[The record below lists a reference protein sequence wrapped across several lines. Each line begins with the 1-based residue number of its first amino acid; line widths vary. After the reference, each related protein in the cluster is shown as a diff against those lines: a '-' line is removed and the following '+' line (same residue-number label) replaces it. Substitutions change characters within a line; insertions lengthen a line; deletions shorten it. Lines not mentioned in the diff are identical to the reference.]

1 MATFNHDKI
10 GVYIMALK
18 DKYHLSDASR
28 NSPGMT
34 VDAEL
39 LEARGSA
46 LFNTIQLCTA
56 ISHGC
61 SADSVR
67 KYLEHY
73 RNDKEEFQEI
83 VDLSTPALYY
93 AIGRNSPELINV
105 LLDYGFNPE
114 GLMNLTY
121 HIIGQLPVLHDMQQR
136 IANQL
141 DSNQESPDPFVML
154 FAGPPGHGKTELAG
168 QFRDLLCVKHIS
180 ISCAQIMSDTQL
192 LRSHQGYE
200 RSSDG
205 SQLNNPLS
213 HRRSECSVVFLDEFD
228 KTTQEVRDSLLAI
241 MEDRRT
247 NREVDCSK
255 TIWILG
261 DEAIKTYY
269 NRELAHLTDDHK
281 QEADLVPLVDELMDL
296 FKGRWGD
303 AFESRVDK
311 VVPFFPF
318 SLGEQAVVAHKLLLS
333 SAPKVRKDIDYR
345 HEVKRHMSH
354 CHVSFQH
361 DGELCIHLAKK
372 VTLPGLEHAD

>member
-105 LLDYGFNPE
+105 LLDYGKY
-114 GLMNLTY
+114 T
-121 HIIGQLPVLHDMQQR
+121 
-136 IANQL
+136 
-141 DSNQESPDPFVML
+141 
-154 FAGPPGHGKTELAG
+154 
-168 QFRDLLCVKHIS
+168 
-180 ISCAQIMSDTQL
+180 
-192 LRSHQGYE
+192 
-200 RSSDG
+200 
-205 SQLNNPLS
+205 
-213 HRRSECSVVFLDEFD
+213 
-228 KTTQEVRDSLLAI
+228 
-241 MEDRRT
+241 DRRT